1 MQEINDDDRNALIWS
16 YQLLDI
22 IPKEENDN
30 VDLEKALAVYL
41 DKLIIRDFNLLISI
55 LYRIDIAQENAVL
68 ALSENVNK
76 ETPGKTIAKLIIQRQ
91 KQKLYY
97 RNFYKNKSPK

>member
-41 DKLIIRDFNLLISI
+41 DKLIISDFNLLISI